1 MACKDCAYFKDNGIC
16 TLKHIRTKKNT
27 ENCST
32 FKQIEQ
38 IKDTRSCATCKY
50 AYFPDKTYKNYS
62 LYINYK
68 GEFFMCKCKLDKW
81 AKFLTEKCK
90 KYGNRESND

>member
-1 MACKDCAYFKDNGIC
+1 MSCKDCTYFKDSGIC

-27 ENCST
+27 ENCSF

-38 IKDTRSCATCKY
+38 EKDTRSCATCKY
-50 AYFPDKTYKNYS
+50 HYFPDETYKNYS

-81 AKFLTEKCK
+81 AKFLTEKCN
-90 KYGNRESND
+90 KYENNRIND